1 MKLNTKTR
9 EATGTIDELVGH
21 FVRRAGW
28 FDDLHSNMKDR
39 IEVLQDLGDEDTAT
53 ELIDLLKS
61 VNAWWDPSMEDLSRL
76 HKPETCF
83 NLRKYSADKLG
94 R

>member
-1 MKLNTKTR
+1 MKQSKILR
-9 EATGTIDELVGH
+9 EATGTIDELVDH
-21 FVRRAGW
+21 FVRQAGW
-28 FDDLHSNMKDR
+28 YRNLHSTMKLR
-39 IEVLQDLGDEDTAT
+39 IEVLRELGEDKMAM
-53 ELIDLLKS
+53 ELISILKS
-61 VNAWWDPSMEDLSRL
+61 VDAWWDPSMEDLSRQ

>member
-1 MKLNTKTR
+1 MKQSKVLR
-9 EATGTIDELVGH
+9 EATGTIDELVNH
-21 FVRRAGW
+21 FVRQAGW
-28 FDDLHSNMKDR
+28 FDDLHSNMKLR

-61 VNAWWDPSMEDLSRL
+61 VNAWWDPSMEDLSRQ
-76 HKPETCF
+76 HSPETCF

>member
-1 MKLNTKTR
+1 MKQSKILR
-9 EATGTIDELVGH
+9 ETTGTIDELVDH

-39 IEVLQDLGDEDTAT
+39 IKVLQDLGDEDTAT
-53 ELIDLLKS
+53 ELINLLKS
-61 VNAWWDPSMEDLSRL
+61 VNAWWDESMEDLSRL

>member
-1 MKLNTKTR
+1 MKKNYNTK
-9 EATGTIDELVGH
+9 EVTGSINQLVDYY
-21 FVRRAGW
+21 VRRSDW
-28 FDDLHSNMKDR
+28 FDKLHTNMKDR
-39 IEVLQDLGDEDTAT
+39 ISKVGEDSEIGL

-61 VNAWWDPSMEDLSRL
+61 VDAWWDPSMEDLSGQ

-83 NLRKYSADKLG
+83 HLRKYSADKLG

>member
-1 MKLNTKTR
+1 MKKNYNTK
-9 EATGTIDELVGH
+9 EVTGNINELVGYY
-21 FVRRAGW
+21 VRRSDW
-28 FDDLHSNMKDR
+28 FDKLHTNMKDR
-39 IEVLQDLGDEDTAT
+39 ISKVGEDSEIGL

-61 VNAWWDPSMEDLSRL
+61 VDAWWDASMEDLSGQ

-83 NLRKYSADKLG
+83 HLRKYSADKLG

>member
-39 IEVLQDLGDEDTAT
+39 IEVLQELGEDKMAM
-53 ELIDLLKS
+53 ELISILKS
-61 VNAWWDPSMEDLSRL
+61 VDAWWDPSMQDLSRL

>member
-1 MKLNTKTR
+1 MKQSKILR
-9 EATGTIDELVGH
+9 EATGTIDELVD
-21 FVRRAGW
+21 FYIRRAGW
-28 FDDLHSNMKDR
+28 FKDLQSNMKDR

-61 VNAWWDPSMEDLSRL
+61 VDAWWDPSMEDLSRQ
-76 HKPETCF
+76 HSPETCF

>member
-1 MKLNTKTR
+1 MKKNYNTK
-9 EATGTIDELVGH
+9 EVTGNINELVGYY
-21 FVRRAGW
+21 VRRSDW
-28 FDDLHSNMKDR
+28 FDKLHANMKYR
-39 IEVLQDLGDEDTAT
+39 ISKVGEDSEIGL

-61 VNAWWDPSMEDLSRL
+61 VDAWWDPSMEDLSGQ

-83 NLRKYSADKLG
+83 HLRKYSADKLG

>member
-1 MKLNTKTR
+1 MKQSKILR

-21 FVRRAGW
+21 YVRRAGW

-39 IEVLQDLGDEDTAT
+39 IKVLQDLGDEDTAT
-53 ELIDLLKS
+53 ELINLLKS
-61 VNAWWDPSMEDLSRL
+61 VNAWWDTSMEDLSRL

>member
-1 MKLNTKTR
+1 MKQSKILR
-9 EATGTIDELVGH
+9 EATGTIDELVDH

-53 ELIDLLKS
+53 ELINLLKS
-61 VNAWWDPSMEDLSRL
+61 VNAWWDPSMENLSRL